1 MWIDPQVLK
10 LWKRFWINYVLH
22 PSTPYFQTN
31 PGWGRIC
38 PKSLGVHHKGSWDHV
53 YPSLW
58 SGLLTIKLDQIG
70 NIPILDTLCIYI
82 YTNQIPQ
89 VYQPDPTSLL
99 AAVISSMASW
109 ELTAVS
115 NCSAFE
121 ASHRVKNCGVSQK
134 DKLGSLRSARFEN
147 SQGVHHPF
155 SHIILLPHPPET
167 AV

>member
-1 MWIDPQVLK
+1 M
-10 LWKRFWINYVLH
+10 FYTHLH
-22 PSTPYFQTN
+22 PIFKQTQVE
-31 PGWGRIC
+31 GGYVRKVWEFTY
-38 PKSLGVHHKGSWDHV
+38 KGNWDHV
-53 YPSLW
+53 YPSLR
-58 SGLLTIKLDQIG
+58 SGPYTIKLEQIG
-70 NIPILDTLCIYI
+70 NMTHLRYPICIYI

-89 VYQPDPTSLL
+89 VYQPDPTGLL

-121 ASHRVKNCGVSQK
+121 ASHRVKNCGASQQ

-147 SQGVHHPF
+147 SKGVHHPF
-155 SHIILLPHPPET
+155 SHIILLSHPPET

>member
-10 LWKRFWINYVLH
+10 LWKCFWINYVLH

-31 PGWGRIC
+31 PGWGKIC

-82 YTNQIPQ
+82 Y
-89 VYQPDPTSLL
+89 QPDPTSLL

-121 ASHRVKNCGVSQK
+121 ASHRVKNCGASQQ

-147 SQGVHHPF
+147 SKGVHHPF
-155 SHIILLPHPPET
+155 SHIILLSHPPET